1 MKNIARAIRYR
12 LAYNAQVSSN
22 KKGFLDLDDKK
33 KADLEMDIED
43 FIFASSISPNNLPP
57 VRLLGTSEINS
68 LKEAIEDSCGTHSI
82 KTFYKLFLFYF
93 SNK

>member
-22 KKGFLDLDDKK
+22 KKGFLDLDNIK

-57 VRLLGTSEINS
+57 VRLLGASEINS
-68 LKEAIEDSCGTHSI
+68 LKEAIEDSCGTQ
-82 KTFYKLFLFYF
+82 
-93 SNK
+93 